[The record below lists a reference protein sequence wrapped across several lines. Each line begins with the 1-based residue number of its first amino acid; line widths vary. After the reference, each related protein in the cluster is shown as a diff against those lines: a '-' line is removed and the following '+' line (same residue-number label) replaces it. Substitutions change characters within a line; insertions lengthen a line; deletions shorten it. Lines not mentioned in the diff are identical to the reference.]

1 MKRIIYTIT
10 LTAAVLGM
18 TSCGENFLYKDPQGS
33 FSGTMFE
40 NAQGVELL
48 TTNAY
53 ANLTENGWGA
63 TPFNWVFGSIIGGD
77 ANKGSSAGDQ
87 SVINEIETYAPLT
100 TNDYVRQK
108 WEWTYKGVQRCNIAL
123 RALKKAKDIAADVA
137 KSREGEL
144 FFLRSL
150 YYFEGVKLMGPA
162 SLAWI
167 PWDNEEDDP
176 KVYNGTDIYPNIMAE
191 IDQAISLLPE
201 KQSEVGRVNVWAAK
215 ALKAKMLMQQG
226 KMAEAKPVLADLL
239 ANGQTSNGLKYGLED
254 DLNNNFNA
262 FKDNGKESIFAVQHS
277 LDANNNGLP
286 GYSLNFPHNVN
297 KNAPGGCCGFFQPSY
312 DLVNSYQ
319 VDADGLPYLDYSY
332 RSKPSVSVFDGSA
345 PAGSQFKNDF
355 TIAVDPRLDFAVGRQ
370 GVPYKDWD
378 ICFKDGYGIRDK
390 GNGGIFLPKKHVWT
404 KAEEE
409 AGLASRSRYAGWAP
423 AVALNMQYLSVR
435 DMILLYAECL
445 ANDGELSAA
454 MEQVNKIRTRAG
466 NAANIIQFPDGK
478 GQKYVV
484 KTYPSTHAA
493 FTDKNTCIT
502 AIRFERKL
510 ELAMEGQRWY
520 DYARWGKEVMKKETS
535 AYVMYEKQYLSKFAS
550 ASTTFD
556 KVYFFV
562 PDAQIKDKGVDEN
575 GKPYLVQNDLWK

>member
-33 FSGTMFE
+33 FSGDMLE

-191 IDQAISLLPE
+191 IDQSISLLPE

-239 ANGQTSNGLKYGLED
+239 ANGQTSNGLKYFVSD
-254 DLNNNFNA
+254 QA
-262 FKDNGKESIFAVQHS
+262 
-277 LDANNNGLP
+277 LP
-286 GYSLNFPHNVN
+286 
-297 KNAPGGCCGFFQPSY
+297 
-312 DLVNSYQ
+312 
-319 VDADGLPYLDYSY
+319 
-332 RSKPSVSVFDGSA
+332 
-345 PAGSQFKNDF
+345 
-355 TIAVDPRLDFAVGRQ
+355 
-370 GVPYKDWD
+370 
-378 ICFKDGYGIRDK
+378 
-390 GNGGIFLPKKHVWT
+390 
-404 KAEEE
+404 
-409 AGLASRSRYAGWAP
+409 
-423 AVALNMQYLSVR
+423 
-435 DMILLYAECL
+435 
-445 ANDGELSAA
+445 
-454 MEQVNKIRTRAG
+454 
-466 NAANIIQFPDGK
+466 
-478 GQKYVV
+478 
-484 KTYPSTHAA
+484 
-493 FTDKNTCIT
+493 
-502 AIRFERKL
+502 
-510 ELAMEGQRWY
+510 
-520 DYARWGKEVMKKETS
+520 
-535 AYVMYEKQYLSKFAS
+535 
-550 ASTTFD
+550 ASTN
-556 KVYFFV
+556 
-562 PDAQIKDKGVDEN
+562 PR
-575 GKPYLVQNDLWK
+575 P